1 MKSKRTIV
9 RSVVIG
15 LAFVGLLAVW
25 AGPAAQAA
33 VYYWDTVNF
42 TDGTPGPG
50 DGKITGGGGLTW
62 GTGNTKWTIDGGVNN
77 LKWGN
82 TLSDTAV
89 FTDVGGS
96 IGVNEVNAGG
106 ITFDNFSTTGY
117 TLTPNNTLHLGGGG
131 VIQTLPT
138 DGNSSGAPIINTITT
153 KLQLMGTGATTATF
167 SSNSAKSTMQIGN
180 NVTDT
185 MILDANATSATLTLN
200 GTNTGL
206 NRFGYASGD
215 KAMINNRAI
224 AVVKDG
230 PGTWWLSGKLLFTGG
245 LTIKEGDLVFSYRDD
260 CLGTT
265 GITLGNSAGGAKAA
279 TLVSGSS
286 GRNIG
291 RPITL
296 AGTTT
301 GILTVAGGSGLAATT
316 YSGGVI
322 GPNNLTLDS
331 RGTLLTMSTAAINN
345 AGTLTVK
352 GAGNTTISFGI
363 GSSVTG
369 LTKNDAGTLTLS
381 VANTYSGA
389 TTVNGGKLLVN
400 GSLAA
405 AAGKVTV
412 NANGTLGGTG
422 TIARDVD
429 VFGTLA
435 PGASIESL
443 DTGALSIAATGT
455 LDNELGRN
463 SGTPVSDIVNVTGAV
478 TLAAGANLKLTLF
491 TGLAQPELGDIFY
504 LVANDGVDAVSG
516 VFTKLDGATTML
528 VEGSVFGWNLQS
540 WQITYKANYQ
550 AGGGSS
556 FAGGNDI
563 AIKVPEPATMGLLA
577 IGGLALLRRRRRS

>member
-1 MKSKRTIV
+1 
-9 RSVVIG
+9 VIG

-33 VYYWDTVNF
+33 VYYWDTVNIG
-42 TDGTPGPG
+42 DGIPGPG
-50 DGKITGGGGLTW
+50 DGKITGGGGYNW
-62 GTGNTKWTIDGGVNN
+62 GTGNTRWTIDGGINN
-77 LKWGN
+77 LFWGN
-82 TLSDTAV
+82 TLSDTAF
-89 FTDVGGS
+89 FTDIGGT

-106 ITFDNFSTTGY
+106 ITFDNPSTTGY
-117 TLTPNNTLHLGGGG
+117 TLTPLSTLHLGAGG
-131 VIQTLPT
+131 VIQTLTT
-138 DGNSSGAPIINTITT
+138 DGNSSLATINTITT
-153 KLQLMGTGATTATF
+153 KLQLMGTTATF

-180 NVTDT
+180 SITDT
-185 MILDANATSATLTLN
+185 MTLGAGVSSATLTLN

-215 KAMINNRAI
+215 KAMINSRAI

-265 GITLGNSAGGAKAA
+265 GITLGNSASDANAA

-286 GRNIG
+286 GRNIS

-296 AGTTT
+296 AVGTT
-301 GILTVAGGSGLAATT
+301 GILTVAGGTGLAATT
-316 YSGGVI
+316 YSGGVT
-322 GPNNLTLDS
+322 GTNNLTLDS
-331 RGTLLTMSTAAINN
+331 RGTTLTMSTAAVNN
-345 AGTLTVK
+345 TGTLTVK
-352 GAGNTTISFGI
+352 GAGNTTISSGI
-363 GSSVTG
+363 GSNVTG
-369 LTKNDAGTLTLS
+369 LTKNDGGVLTLS
-381 VANTYSGA
+381 AANAYSGA
-389 TTVNGGKLLVN
+389 TTVNGGTLLVN
-400 GSLAA
+400 GSLAV

-455 LDNELGRN
+455 LDNELGRD
-463 SGTPVSDIVNVTGAV
+463 SGTGIPVSDIVNVTGAV
-478 TLAAGANLKLTLF
+478 TLVAGANLKLTLS
-491 TGLAQPELGDIFY
+491 TGLVQPELKDIFY
-504 LVANDGVDAVSG
+504 LVANDSADAVTG
-516 VFTKLDGATTML
+516 VFTKLGGIATAL
-528 VEGSVFGWNLQS
+528 GEGSFFTWNSQ
-540 WQITYKANYQ
+540 WCKITYKANYQ

-556 FAGGNDI
+556 FAGEGGNDI
-563 AIKVPEPATMGLLA
+563 AIKVVPEPATLGLLA